1 MYAKIAKW
9 ISWALIIVS
18 VTVLVWGA
26 YSGFEANGGVAVDV
40 LLRWGYILLISA
52 VALVIILGIV
62 LSAINN
68 PNSLIKAGL
77 SLVVVAGI
85 AFIAYATASGSP
97 LVGYIGDQPA
107 VSTLKLTD
115 TLLNLTYFLG
125 GLALVSIILGEVLS
139 SVRK

>member
-18 VTVLVWGA
+18 VAVLIWGA
-26 YSGFEANGGVAVDV
+26 YAGFESNGGVAVDV
-40 LLRWGYILLISA
+40 LLRWGYTLLVTA

-62 LSAINN
+62 LSAVNN
-68 PNSLIKAGL
+68 PKSLIKLGL

-85 AFIAYATASGSP
+85 AFIAYATASGAP

-107 VSTLKLTD
+107 LPTLKLTD
-115 TLLNLTYFLG
+115 TLLNLTYLFG
-125 GLALVSIILGEVLS
+125 GLAIASIVLGEVLS